1 MATST
6 DSIEQLAN
14 QDYKYGFVTE
24 IDAEAVPAGLNE
36 EIIRII
42 SDKKGEPDWLLE
54 WRLKAFRF
62 WQTMAEPKWHNVHF
76 PPVDFQNI
84 IYYSAPK
91 QKPKLESLDDL
102 DPEIKATF
110 DKLGIPP
117 RGSRR

>member
-42 SDKKGEPDWLLE
+42 SDKKGEPEWLLE

-62 WQTMAEPKWHNVHF
+62 WQTMAEPAWHNVHF
-76 PPVDFQNI
+76 P
-84 IYYSAPK
+84 AGR
-91 QKPKLESLDDL
+91 L
-102 DPEIKATF
+102 PEHHLL
-110 DKLGIPP
+110 LGAEAEAGAGEP
-117 RGSRR
+117 RRPRSGRSRRPSTSSASPSRSRR